1 MNHALKRF
9 LPLFAAVFLIV
20 SLLSTT
26 AFAAGS
32 GSSNLIDCPDCG
44 GIGACMECCGLD
56 PACETCGG
64 ENLCPTVPARARSLP
79 PATFTIPS
87 GHCCRR

>member
-20 SLLSTT
+20 ALLSTT

-56 PACETCGG
+56 PACETSA
-64 ENLCPTVPARARSLP
+64 PPVPVRARSLP